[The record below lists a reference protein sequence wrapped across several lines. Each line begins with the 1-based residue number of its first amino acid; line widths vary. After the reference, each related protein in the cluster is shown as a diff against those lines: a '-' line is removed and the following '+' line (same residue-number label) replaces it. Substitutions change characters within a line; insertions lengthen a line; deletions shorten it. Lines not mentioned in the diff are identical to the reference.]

1 MWDALQ
7 VYAQTPSATETTEK
21 LALKTDEDAG
31 VAKAPPPQGWVGTY
45 HAAGGNVQDG
55 KNTSAFDV
63 GEGQRERETAFGSG
77 RSSSACWATGSWGIV
92 SPVDGPSDG
101 GFSFREAIGKIV
113 MLSRFV
119 ALAVSLTRKISLL
132 QSSIARRR
140 ISTSLLEC

>member
-7 VYAQTPSATETTEK
+7 IFAQTPSATETTEK

-63 GEGQRERETAFGSG
+63 GADPTLRRETACGSG
-77 RSSSACWATGSWGIV
+77 RS
-92 SPVDGPSDG
+92 
-101 GFSFREAIGKIV
+101 
-113 MLSRFV
+113 
-119 ALAVSLTRKISLL
+119 
-132 QSSIARRR
+132 
-140 ISTSLLEC
+140 

>member
-7 VYAQTPSATETTEK
+7 VFAQTPSATETTEK

-63 GEGQRERETAFGSG
+63 GEGQRLAPARNGVWKRSKLKRLLGHRVVGHRVASG
-77 RSSSACWATGSWGIV
+77 RA
-92 SPVDGPSDG
+92 
-101 GFSFREAIGKIV
+101 F
-113 MLSRFV
+113 
-119 ALAVSLTRKISLL
+119 
-132 QSSIARRR
+132 RRR
-140 ISTSLLEC
+140 IHLPRGDR